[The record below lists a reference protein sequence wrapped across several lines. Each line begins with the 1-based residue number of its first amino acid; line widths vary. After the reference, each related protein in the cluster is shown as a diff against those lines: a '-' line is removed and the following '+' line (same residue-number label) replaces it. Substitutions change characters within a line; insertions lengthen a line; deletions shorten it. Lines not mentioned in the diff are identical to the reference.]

1 MVVGA
6 SGDGAVDVGVDRVLA
21 VRGRGAGP
29 LVGGVVLREASG
41 GIVPLDGIPTG
52 GSRPKGVDD
61 VVGLF
66 EAGDAGADAQVVAE
80 PLVDLAELGLDV
92 RGAAVSTAVAFRSA
106 RCRSARLAPTV
117 SSWS

>member
-29 LVGGVVLREASG
+29 VVGGVVLREASG
-41 GIVPLDGIPTG
+41 GIVPLDGIATG

-61 VVGLF
+61 VVGWF
-66 EAGDAGADAQVVAE
+66 EAGDAGADAQVVSE

-92 RGAAVSTAVAFRSA
+92 R
-106 RCRSARLAPTV
+106 APREHGGGVPVGTLQIGEV
-117 SSWS
+117 GTDGV